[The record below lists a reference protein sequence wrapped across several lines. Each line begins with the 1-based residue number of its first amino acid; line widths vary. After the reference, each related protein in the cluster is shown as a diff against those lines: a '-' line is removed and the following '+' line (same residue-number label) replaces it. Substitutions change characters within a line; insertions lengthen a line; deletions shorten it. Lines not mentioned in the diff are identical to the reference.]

1 MGKGFHA
8 LGDPRE
14 NLTLMEKQVKHD
26 PIAAKTKLTRAQVI
40 ARSQERLA
48 QARAQRGT
56 EALADLLRPS
66 LEEVHEMYNKLRDT
80 DKPSTRPV

>member
-1 MGKGFHA
+1 M
-8 LGDPRE
+8 
-14 NLTLMEKQVKHD
+14 KHD
-26 PIAAKTKLTRAQVI
+26 TLAAKTKPTQPQVL
-40 ARSQERLA
+40 ARGQERLA

-80 DKPSTRPV
+80 DKPPTRPV